1 MDGWARGE
9 DRTSPDPCRRRLCKL
24 GLFAAAACLVPSIA
38 RAAGL
43 PAGEAPRRLA
53 FFNTHTGETLEAVY
67 YRAGGYDPAA
77 LRAIHHILRDHRSGC
92 VHPIDPAL
100 LDLLH
105 ALGRRLGRD
114 PRWEV
119 ISGYRS
125 PETNALLRSRSRG
138 VASGS
143 LHTAGKAIDVR
154 IDGLSC
160 LTLRNEAAA
169 LAAGGVGYYPAS
181 NFVHLDVGRVRCW

>member
-1 MDGWARGE
+1 LGGWARGE
-9 DRTSPDPCRRRLCKL
+9 DRSLPDPRRRRLCKL
-24 GLFAAAACLVPSIA
+24 GLFAAAACLFPAAA
-38 RAAGL
+38 RAVTRPVDA
-43 PAGEAPRRLA
+43 ADRRLV

-67 YRAGGYDPAA
+67 FRAGGYDPAA

-105 ALGRRLGRD
+105 VLGQRLGRD
-114 PRWEV
+114 PRYEV

-125 PETNALLRSRSRG
+125 PETNTLLRARSRG

-154 IDGLSC
+154 ITGLPC
-160 LTLRNEAAA
+160 RTLRNEAAA

-181 NFVHLDVGRVRCW
+181 DFVHLDVGRVRCW